1 MSVGCAADHA
11 GQEMRAGPS
20 IGALLAGLLLIG
32 SIAISAMAQTTAP
45 ESIDDK
51 AAICAACH
59 GANGVPISKEIPI
72 IWGQHA
78 GYFFLNLR
86 DMQTGARKNEQMAP
100 IVKDMSHEDMLAL
113 GEYFEKK
120 PWPNLGQPSAPADVV
135 SHAQAVATSGQCTQC
150 HLGGYLGDSTN
161 PRLAGQNVDY
171 LRKTMQDFR
180 SGARGNNPWMTAL
193 LKTFSDADIDAMARY
208 LGGL

>member
-1 MSVGCAADHA
+1 MGVLL
-11 GQEMRAGPS
+11 PS
-20 IGALLAGLLLIG
+20 LMLAGLMLIG
-32 SIAISAMAQTTAP
+32 GIATSAMAQTASTG
-45 ESIDDK
+45 SIDDK

-59 GANGVPISKEIPI
+59 GANGVPLTKEIPI

-86 DMQTGARKNEQMAP
+86 DMQTGARQNEQMAP

-120 PWPNLGQPSAPADVV
+120 PWPNLGQPNAPADVV
-135 SHAQAVATSGQCTQC
+135 SHAEAVATSGQCTQC

-171 LRKTMQDFR
+171 LRKTMLDFR
-180 SGARGNNPWMTAL
+180 SGARANNPWMTAL
-193 LKTFSDADIDAMARY
+193 LNKFSDADIDAMARY
-208 LGGL
+208 LGGM